1 MAIRSPIPRHKLFM
15 MYFLFPALIIYTV
28 FFFIP
33 IIDSIRLSF
42 YNSDGLIV
50 KEFIGFGN
58 FIKLFTQFPF
68 KERLVNAFYNNIKF
82 FLIVTFIQNFIGFVI
97 AYMITRRMWAADA
110 VRKFSFLP
118 TTLSVIVVGFLFS
131 KLIFNPVFGIFDKI
145 LETMGLGALIRPW
158 LGDPVFALPVLAIV
172 ISWQFMGETILFYT
186 AAIDNIPREVIEAAK
201 IDGAGHLC
209 MIRHIIIPY
218 IMPVIGIVT
227 IMIFIGDFTQFD
239 IVYAMS
245 TTQGNP
251 AFATDLFGSLF
262 YRAAFT
268 VPARGG
274 WGIGMGAAVSTV
286 MSIIVFI
293 GLAGWMFFFNAKK
306 KVDY

>member
-1 MAIRSPIPRHKLFM
+1 MATSLPKSRQKYFIL
-15 MYFLFPALIIYTV
+15 YFLLPALILYTI

-33 IIDSIRLSF
+33 IIDSIRLSL
-42 YNSDGLIV
+42 YDSDGMIV
-50 KEFIGFGN
+50 KGFVGLDN
-58 FIKLFTQFPF
+58 FRKLFTEFPF
-68 KERLVNAFYNNIKF
+68 RERLTNAFYNNVKF
-82 FLIVTFIQNFIGFVI
+82 FVIVTLIQNFIGFFI
-97 AYMITRRMWAADA
+97 AYMITRSMWGAKT
-110 VRKFSFLP
+110 VRKISFLP

-131 KLIFNPVFGIFDKI
+131 KLIFNPVFGIFDHM
-145 LETMGLGALIRPW
+145 LEFVGLESLIRPW
-158 LGDPVFALPVLAIV
+158 LGDPTYALPVLAFV

-186 AAIDNIPREVIEAAK
+186 AAIDNIPTEVVEAAR
-201 IDGAGHLC
+201 IDGANQMQ
-209 MIRHIIIPY
+209 MIRYIIIPY

-227 IMIFIGDFTQFD
+227 ILIFIGDFTQFD

-245 TTQGNP
+245 TTMGNP
-251 AFATDLFGSLF
+251 AYGTDLFGSLF

-286 MSIIVFI
+286 MSIIVFV
-293 GLAGWMFFFNAKK
+293 GLAGWMLFFNAKK